1 MNKRNSYKRDN
12 GVVASLGRAV
22 RGVKGVSLIEVMIA
36 LVLTG
41 IISTALLKLYSTQH
55 KNYMVQDDVTGIQA
69 SARASIDELTRQV
82 RMAGYGLPLGLPPLE
97 AYNTNPDT
105 IVITYAADN
114 CETVLSDPMPKPS
127 SELKC
132 SGDLSCFYDGQWVYI
147 FDPDSGGGEFFEVTH
162 VQVAAKHL
170 QHNTMDLSRVYDTN
184 AIIIAMNQVKFFVDN
199 TSDPEHPALMMEL
212 PGQGPVIYAENIPD
226 LQFRYRLSNGTI
238 VDQPVLMTDVREVMI
253 SVSGR
258 SNDPDYAYDE
268 PQYRNRN
275 YTSSVFVRNI
285 GL

>member
-1 MNKRNSYKRDN
+1 MTMRNSHKKDRGMIAGFAD
-12 GVVASLGRAV
+12 AV
-22 RGVKGVSLIEVMIA
+22 RNIGGTSLIEVMIA

-41 IISTALLKLYSTQH
+41 ILATAILKLYSTQH

-82 RMAGYGLPLGLPPLE
+82 RMAGYGLPLGIPPLT

-105 IVITYAADN
+105 IIIMYSAEG
-114 CETVLSDPMPKPS
+114 CETALSSPMPKPS
-127 SELKC
+127 AELKC

-147 FDPDSGGGEFFEVTH
+147 FDPDSGGGEFFEITE
-162 VQVAAKHL
+162 VQVAAFHL
-170 QHNTMDLSRVYDTN
+170 QHNTMDLSRAYDEN
-184 AIIIAMNQVKFFVDN
+184 ALVLGMNMVKFFVDN
-199 TSDPEHPALMMEL
+199 TSHPDHPTLMMEL
-212 PGQGPVIYAENIPD
+212 PGQGPVPYAENISD
-226 LQFRYRLSNGTI
+226 LQFRYRLKNGTV

-253 SVSGR
+253 SVTGR
-258 SNDPDYAYDE
+258 SDQPDYAYDE